1 MLQIINGT
9 IIQSKME
16 IDESILGRLQ
26 NPANQQKVEN
36 AMKDLG
42 VKHHLQKE
50 NDKEFSVVSAACH
63 KDVIEEE
70 DMKSVVQKH
79 QDFLDYVS
87 ALCEWEDIKK
97 PEADNDGP
105 ADAEPVNEEPTGEET
120 KNASTITMEQLIEQI
135 KKLKHTAADSGIGM
149 TVFLEDKK
157 DIHYIGFMPEAL
169 FALKIL
175 ALDD

>member
-26 NPANQQKVEN
+26 NPANQQKIEN
-36 AMKDLG
+36 AMKDLD

-50 NDKEFSVVSAACH
+50 NDKEFSVVSVRH
-63 KDVIEEE
+63 NGDIITEE

-79 QDFLDYVS
+79 QDFLDYIS

-105 ADAEPVNEEPTGEET
+105 ADEKPADEDTEAIPAITVEELV
-120 KNASTITMEQLIEQI
+120 EQMKE
-135 KKLKHTAADSGIGM
+135 LKEIAAGNGIGM
-149 TVFLEDKK
+149 TVLLENKEDV
-157 DIHYIGFMPEAL
+157 HYLGFMPCKL
-169 FALKIL
+169 MALKML
-175 ALDD
+175 SLDD

>member
-1 MLQIINGT
+1 MLQIINGS

-16 IDESILGRLQ
+16 IDESILGRIQ
-26 NPANQQKVEN
+26 NPANQQKIEN

-50 NDKEFSVVSAACH
+50 NDKEFSIVSLACH

-97 PEADNDGP
+97 PDNDGP
-105 ADAEPVNEEPTGEET
+105 ADAEPVNQEPTDEEAKCT
-120 KNASTITMEQLIEQI
+120 PTITMEQLEEHI
-135 KKLKHTAADSGIGM
+135 KELKHTAADNGIGM
-149 TVFLEDKK
+149 TVFLENKEK
-157 DIHYIGFMPEAL
+157 IHYLGFMPIKL

-175 ALDD
+175 ALDE

>member
-36 AMKDLG
+36 AMKDLDL
-42 VKHHLQKE
+42 KHHLQKE
-50 NDKEFSVVSAACH
+50 DDKEFSVVSVACH
-63 KDVIEEE
+63 KDVIDEE
-70 DMKSVVQKH
+70 DIKSVVQKH

-97 PEADNDGP
+97 PDNDGP
-105 ADAEPVNEEPTGEET
+105 ADAEPVNQEPTDEEA
-120 KNASTITMEQLIEQI
+120 KDVSTIMIEELV
-135 KKLKHTAADSGIGM
+135 KKMKEVKEVAADNGIGM
-149 TVFLEDKK
+149 TVFLENKEK
-157 DIHYIGFMPEAL
+157 IHYLGFMPQKL

-175 ALDD
+175 TLDD

>member
-26 NPANQQKVEN
+26 NPANQQKIEN

-50 NDKEFSVVSAACH
+50 NDKEFSIVSVACH

-87 ALCEWEDIKK
+87 AFCEWEDIKK
-97 PEADNDGP
+97 PDNDGP
-105 ADAEPVNEEPTGEET
+105 ADAEPINQEPTDEEAKT
-120 KNASTITMEQLIEQI
+120 TPTITIEELV
-135 KKLKHTAADSGIGM
+135 KKMKEVKNVAADNGIGM
-149 TVFLEDKK
+149 TVLLENKEDV
-157 DIHYIGFMPEAL
+157 HYIGFMPL
-169 FALKIL
+169 KLMALKML
-175 ALDD
+175 TLDD

>member
-1 MLQIINGT
+1 MLQIINGS

-16 IDESILGRLQ
+16 IDESILGRIQ
-26 NPANQQKVEN
+26 NPANQQKIEN
-36 AMKDLG
+36 AMKDLN
-42 VKHHLQKE
+42 VKHHIQKE
-50 NDKEFSVVSAACH
+50 NDKEFSVVSVACH

-105 ADAEPVNEEPTGEET
+105 TDAEPVNEEPTDEEA
-120 KNASTITMEQLIEQI
+120 KNTPTITMEQLEEQI
-135 KKLKHTAADSGIGM
+135 KKLKNTAADSGIGM
-149 TVFLEDKK
+149 TVFLENKEE
-157 DIHYIGFMPEAL
+157 IHYLGFMPEKL

>member
-1 MLQIINGT
+1 
-9 IIQSKME
+9 ME

-26 NPANQQKVEN
+26 NPANRQKIEN

-42 VKHHLQKE
+42 AKHHLQKE
-50 NDKEFSVVSAACH
+50 NDKEFSIVSVSCH

-97 PEADNDGP
+97 PADNDGP
-105 ADAEPVNEEPTGEET
+105 ANAEPVNQEPTDEEAKT
-120 KNASTITMEQLIEQI
+120 TPTITMEQLEEHI
-135 KKLKHTAADSGIGM
+135 KELKDTAADNGIGM
-149 TVFLEDKK
+149 TVFLENKEE
-157 DIHYIGFMPEAL
+157 IHYLGFMPIKL